1 MRRLNGWLPIVRG
14 PVTIGLV
21 ADFYDIDRANAKL
34 PELTETL
41 LLLRGLRSE
50 VVGLRDRVVELNAP
64 WAISTATGAGSVPRR
79 PEVDEETRILR
90 MRLQGMVDQ
99 MQAAVAQID
108 SWGIQLRQIEN
119 GLVDFPALV
128 SGRPVWL
135 CWRLDEP
142 EIGWWHEVTE
152 GFDSRRRLEDLF

>member
-1 MRRLNGWLPIVRG
+1 V
-14 PVTIGLV
+14 V
-21 ADFYDIDRANAKL
+21 DFYDIDRANARL

-50 VVGLRDRVVELNAP
+50 VVALRDRVVELNAP
-64 WAISTATGAGSVPRR
+64 WAISAASGSASVPRR

-108 SWGIQLRQIEN
+108 GWGVQLRQIET

-128 SGRPVWL
+128 AGRPVWL

-142 EIGWWHEVTE
+142 EIGWWHEVNE

>member
-1 MRRLNGWLPIVRG
+1 VP
-14 PVTIGLV
+14 
-21 ADFYDIDRANAKL
+21 DFYDIDRANARL
-34 PELTETL
+34 PELSETL
-41 LLLRGLRSE
+41 IILRGLRTE
-50 VVGLRDRVVELNAP
+50 VVALRDRIVELNAP
-64 WAISTATGAGSVPRR
+64 WAVAGASAVQPAAAARA
-79 PEVDEETRILR
+79 EVDQETRLLR
-90 MRLQGMVDQ
+90 LRLQGMVDQ

-108 SWGIQLRQIEN
+108 AWGIQLRHIES

-152 GFDSRRRLEDLF
+152 AFDSRRRLEDLV